1 MTVSFVGA
9 AGFQSFKANDKFRIP
24 IHGTKGGTKV
34 NNRHRKFRILCLGV
48 AAVWLAVSASALLAT
63 PQEGPNLALNKTV
76 TASSSFDLTSF
87 SPEMAVDGV
96 RAEQPGVRGWSSQG
110 DTSVNHTE
118 WIMIDL
124 GTNYPINRVDLY
136 PRNDS
141 RRVGES
147 FPIDFTIQ
155 TSLDGNSWTTVVTR
169 NNYEKPGPEAQVFT
183 FNRTNARF
191 VIVVGTNLRYLGAEG
206 AYYMQFTE
214 IEVYGPSAPD
224 RETTPPTG
232 SSTWSGDIVL
242 DQGGTQQLTLEIRDD
257 NQIAGEIVQ
266 SRAGRELA
274 RHTVQGSLNPQTGV
288 INLRFSTRVQ
298 SSSTQGRL
306 TGRLDS
312 RTEASGQISIQ
323 TTFRGQASTQN
334 GTWRIT
340 RSRGE
345 DRRRLRRLASR
356 VPGC

>member
-1 MTVSFVGA
+1 M
-9 AGFQSFKANDKFRIP
+9 
-24 IHGTKGGTKV
+24 V

-76 TASSSFDLTSF
+76 TASSSFIQSSF
-87 SPEMAVDGV
+87 SPEMVVDGV
-96 RAEQPGVRGWSSQG
+96 RAEKPGARGWSSQG
-110 DTSVNHTE
+110 DTSVNRTE

-124 GTNYPINRVDLY
+124 GTNYLINLVDLY

-155 TSLDGNSWTTVVTR
+155 TSLDANSWTTVVTQ
-169 NNYEKPGPEAQVFT
+169 NNYGKPGPEAQRFT
-183 FNRTNARF
+183 FNQTNARF
-191 VIVVGTNLRYLGAEG
+191 VRIVGTNLRYLGAES

-214 IEVYGPSAPD
+214 IEVYGPA
-224 RETTPPTG
+224 TTAPTG

-242 DQGGTQQLTLEIRDD
+242 DEGGTRRLTLEIRDD
-257 NQIAGEIVQ
+257 YQIAGEIVQ
-266 SRAGRELA
+266 SRSGRRLA
-274 RHTVQGSLNPQTGV
+274 RQAVQGSLNPQTGV
-288 INLRFSTRVQ
+288 INLRFSTRGQ
-298 SSSTQGRL
+298 LSNTQGTL

-312 RTEASGQISIQ
+312 PTEASGQISIKN
-323 TTFRGQASTQN
+323 TIPGKASTQN

-340 RSRGE
+340 RK
-345 DRRRLRRLASR
+345 
-356 VPGC
+356 

>member
-1 MTVSFVGA
+1 M
-9 AGFQSFKANDKFRIP
+9 
-24 IHGTKGGTKV
+24 V
-34 NNRHRKFRILCLGV
+34 NNRHWKLRILCLGV
-48 AAVWLAVSASALLAT
+48 AAVWLPVSASALLAA

-76 TASSSFDLTSF
+76 TVSSSFDQSSF
-87 SPEMAVDGV
+87 SPEMVVDGI
-96 RAEQPGVRGWSSQG
+96 RAEKPGARGWSSQS
-110 DTSVNHTE
+110 DASVNHTE

-155 TSLDGNSWTTVVTR
+155 ASLDGNSWTTVVTQ
-169 NNYEKPGPEAQVFT
+169 NNYGKPGPEAQPFT
-183 FNRTNARF
+183 FNRTDARF
-191 VIVVGTNLRYLGAEG
+191 VRVVGTNLRYLGAEG
-206 AYYMQFTE
+206 SYFMQFTE
-214 IEVYGPSAPD
+214 IEVYGRAAPD
-224 RETTPPTG
+224 SETTLPTG
-232 SSTWSGDIVL
+232 SATWSGDIVL
-242 DQGGTQQLTLEIRDD
+242 DEGGTQRLTLEIGDD

-298 SSSTQGRL
+298 SSNTQGTL

-312 RTEASGQISIQ
+312 RTDASGQISIK

-340 RSRGE
+340 RSKGE
-345 DRRRLRRLASR
+345 VRRRIRR
-356 VPGC
+356 

>member
-1 MTVSFVGA
+1 M
-9 AGFQSFKANDKFRIP
+9 
-24 IHGTKGGTKV
+24 

-48 AAVWLAVSASALLAT
+48 AAVWLAVSASALLAA
-63 PQEGPNLALNKTV
+63 PQDGPNFALNKTV
-76 TASSSFDLTSF
+76 TVSSSFDQSSF
-87 SPEMAVDGV
+87 SPEMVVDGI
-96 RAEQPGVRGWSSQG
+96 RAEKPGVRGWSSVS
-110 DTSVNHTE
+110 DASVNHTE

-124 GTNYPINRVDLY
+124 GTTYPINRVDLY

-169 NNYEKPGPEAQVFT
+169 NNYGKPGPEAQPFT
-183 FNRTNARF
+183 FNRTDARF
-191 VIVVGTNLRYLGAEG
+191 VKVVGTNLRYLGAEG
-206 AYYMQFTE
+206 SYFMQFTE
-214 IEVYGPSAPD
+214 IEVYGSAT
-224 RETTPPTG
+224 TTPAG

-266 SRAGRELA
+266 SRSGRRLA
-274 RHTVQGSLNPQTGV
+274 RQAVQGSLDPQTGV
-288 INLRFSTRVQ
+288 FNLRFSTGGQ
-298 SSSTQGRL
+298 LSNTQGTF

-312 RTEASGQISIQ
+312 PTEASGQISIK
-323 TTFRGQASTQN
+323 TTIPGKASTQN

-340 RSRGE
+340 RR
-345 DRRRLRRLASR
+345 
-356 VPGC
+356 